1 MTSVQSKWQHEA
13 MDLDEV
19 DRRLLA
25 LLLDDGRL
33 PVNELAQRANVSRAT
48 AYNRF
53 DRLRANGVVTG
64 FTAVV
69 PPDKVG
75 LGVTALVLVN
85 VDQQHWGRTRDDL
98 MDLPGLEYLALTS
111 GQFDM
116 VLLVRVADIAALR
129 DVVLVRLH
137 AVKGV
142 RSTQTVFVLEE
153 QRRPMDLTGGST

>member
-1 MTSVQSKWQHEA
+1 
-13 MDLDEV
+13 MDLDDV
-19 DRRLLA
+19 DRRLVG
-25 LLLDDGRL
+25 LLLEDGRL

-53 DRLRANGVVTG
+53 DRLRESGVLAG

-69 PPDKVG
+69 PPEKVG

-85 VDQQHWGRTRDDL
+85 VDQQHWGRTRDEL
-98 MDLPGLEYLALTS
+98 IDLPGLEYLALTS

-116 VLLVRVADIAALR
+116 VVLVRVADIAALR

-153 QRRPMDLTGGST
+153 QRRPIGVSAAAPS

>member
-1 MTSVQSKWQHEA
+1 
-13 MDLDEV
+13 MDLDDV
-19 DRRLLA
+19 DRRLIG
-25 LLLDDGRL
+25 LLLEDGRL

-53 DRLRANGVVTG
+53 DRLRANGVLAG

-69 PPDKVG
+69 PPEKVG
-75 LGVTALVLVN
+75 LGLTALVLVD
-85 VDQQHWGRTRDDL
+85 VDQQYWGRTRDEL
-98 MDLPGLEYLALTS
+98 VDLPGLEYLALTS

-116 VLLVRVADIAALR
+116 VLLVRVADIEALR
-129 DVVLVRLH
+129 DIVLVRLH

-153 QRRPMDLTGGST
+153 RHVPMDVSGGRASA

>member
-1 MTSVQSKWQHEA
+1 MWNPVGVE
-13 MDLDEV
+13 LDAV
-19 DRRLLA
+19 DRRMVA
-25 LLLDDGRL
+25 LLLDNGRL
-33 PVNELAQRANVSRAT
+33 PVNELALKANVSRAT

-53 DRLRANGVVTG
+53 DRLQTNGVVTG

-69 PPDKVG
+69 PPEKVG

-85 VDQQHWGRTRDDL
+85 VDQRSWGRTRDNL
-98 MDLPGLEYLALTS
+98 LDLPGLEYLALTS

-137 AVKGV
+137 AVEGV

-153 QRRPMDLTGGST
+153 QRLPLDVEATCS

>member
-1 MTSVQSKWQHEA
+1 ME
-13 MDLDEV
+13 LDDV
-19 DRRLLA
+19 DRRLVA
-25 LLLDDGRL
+25 LLLEDGRL

-53 DRLRANGVVTG
+53 DRLRADGVLAG

-69 PPDKVG
+69 PPEKVG
-75 LGVTALVLVN
+75 LGVAALVLVN
-85 VDQQHWGRTRDDL
+85 VDQQHWGRTRDEL
-98 MDLPGLEYLALTS
+98 LDLPGLEYLALTS

-116 VLLVRVADIAALR
+116 VVLVRVADIAALR

-153 QRRPMDLTGGST
+153 KRVPMDLTGGPT

>member
-1 MTSVQSKWQHEA
+1 ME
-13 MDLDEV
+13 LDDV
-19 DRRLLA
+19 DRRILG
-25 LLLDDGRL
+25 LLLEDGRL
-33 PVNELAQRANVSRAT
+33 PVNELAQRAHVSRAT

-53 DRLRANGVVTG
+53 DRLRANGVLAG

-69 PPDKVG
+69 PPEQVG
-75 LGVTALVLVN
+75 LGLAALVLVD
-85 VDQQHWGRTRDDL
+85 VDQQHWGRTRDEL

-116 VLLVRVADIAALR
+116 VLLVRVPDITALR
-129 DVVLVRLH
+129 DIVLVRLH

-153 QRRPMDLTGGST
+153 ARVPIDVGAGRDSTP

>member
-1 MTSVQSKWQHEA
+1 ME
-13 MDLDEV
+13 LDEV
-19 DRRLLA
+19 DRRLVS
-25 LLLDDGRL
+25 LLLEDGRL

-53 DRLRANGVVTG
+53 DRLRANGVLAG

-69 PPDKVG
+69 PPEKVG
-75 LGVTALVLVN
+75 LGVTALVLVD
-85 VDQQHWGRTRDDL
+85 VDQQYWGRTRDEL
-98 MDLPGLEYLALTS
+98 VDLPGLEYLALTS

-142 RSTQTVFVLEE
+142 RSAQTVFVLEE
-153 QRRPMDLTGGST
+153 RRVPMDVSGGAPSTA

>member
-1 MTSVQSKWQHEA
+1 VE
-13 MDLDEV
+13 LDDV
-19 DRRLLA
+19 DRRLIG
-25 LLLDDGRL
+25 LLLEDGRL

-53 DRLRANGVVTG
+53 DRLRANGVLAG

-69 PPDKVG
+69 PPEKVG
-75 LGVTALVLVN
+75 LGLTALVLVD
-85 VDQQHWGRTRDDL
+85 VDQQYWGRTRDEL
-98 MDLPGLEYLALTS
+98 VDLPGLEYLALTS

-116 VLLVRVADIAALR
+116 VLLVRVPDIEALR
-129 DVVLVRLH
+129 DIVLVRLH

-153 QRRPMDLTGGST
+153 RHVPMDVSAGVESA

>member
-1 MTSVQSKWQHEA
+1 ME
-13 MDLDEV
+13 LDEV
-19 DRRLLA
+19 DRRLVT
-25 LLLDDGRL
+25 LLLEDGRL

-53 DRLRANGVVTG
+53 DRLRADGVLAG

-69 PPDKVG
+69 PPEKVG
-75 LGVTALVLVN
+75 LGVAALVLVN
-85 VDQQHWGRTRDDL
+85 VDQQHWGRTRDAL
-98 MDLPGLEYLALTS
+98 LDLPGLEYLALTS

-116 VLLVRVADIAALR
+116 VVLVRVADIAALR

-153 QRRPMDLTGGST
+153 QRVAMDLGGGTSKG

>member
-1 MTSVQSKWQHEA
+1 VE
-13 MDLDEV
+13 LDDV
-19 DRRLLA
+19 DRRLIG
-25 LLLDDGRL
+25 LLLEDGRL

-53 DRLRANGVVTG
+53 DRLRANGVLAG

-69 PPDKVG
+69 PPEKVG
-75 LGVTALVLVN
+75 LGLTALVLVD
-85 VDQQHWGRTRDDL
+85 VDQQYWGRTRDEL
-98 MDLPGLEYLALTS
+98 VDLPGLEYLALTS

-116 VLLVRVADIAALR
+116 VLLVRVADIEALR
-129 DVVLVRLH
+129 DIVLVRLH

-153 QRRPMDLTGGST
+153 RHVPMDVSGGRASV

>member
-1 MTSVQSKWQHEA
+1 
-13 MDLDEV
+13 MDLDDV
-19 DRRLLA
+19 DRRLVA
-25 LLLDDGRL
+25 LLLEDGRL

-53 DRLRANGVVTG
+53 DRLRESGVLAG

-69 PPDKVG
+69 PPEKVG

-85 VDQQHWGRTRDDL
+85 VDQQHWGRTRDEL

-116 VLLVRVADIAALR
+116 VVLVRVADIAALR

-153 QRRPMDLTGGST
+153 QRRPIGVSAAAPS

>member
-1 MTSVQSKWQHEA
+1 
-13 MDLDEV
+13 MDLDDV
-19 DRRLLA
+19 DRRLIG
-25 LLLDDGRL
+25 LLLEDGRL

-53 DRLRANGVVTG
+53 DRLRTNGVLAG

-69 PPDKVG
+69 PPEKVG
-75 LGVTALVLVN
+75 LGLTALVLVD
-85 VDQQHWGRTRDDL
+85 VDQQYWGRTRDEL
-98 MDLPGLEYLALTS
+98 VDLPGLEYLALTS

-116 VLLVRVADIAALR
+116 VLLVRVADIEALR
-129 DVVLVRLH
+129 DIVLVRLH

-153 QRRPMDLTGGST
+153 RHVPMDVSAGVASG

>member
-1 MTSVQSKWQHEA
+1 
-13 MDLDEV
+13 MDLDDV
-19 DRRLLA
+19 DRRLLG

-53 DRLRANGVVTG
+53 DRLRSDGVLAG

-69 PPDKVG
+69 PPAKVG

-85 VDQQHWGRTRDDL
+85 VDQRYWGRTRDDL
-98 MDLPGLEYLALTS
+98 VDLPGLEYLALTS

-153 QRRPMDLTGGST
+153 QRLPLDLTGGST